1 MYGGKNM
8 ARARNKVIAGD
19 YLGKSVD
26 IMSAEIFLGNDV
38 RIKKSEVIYYNLVG

>member
-1 MYGGKNM
+1 M

-38 RIKKSEVIYYNLVG
+38 RI